1 LCKGTN
7 TSMAFL
13 VHFPGPSCYS
23 DFTIWRIWQ

>member
-23 DFTIWRIWQ
+23 DFTI